1 MTNSIKDKSQ
11 NDVVMK
17 EFWRDNKHFA
27 DIVNAVVF
35 DGEQVVIPDELQ
47 EVDTDVSG
55 SIIVDEYKETLKRI
69 RDVVKKYYYGVEF
82 NIIGLE
88 VQENVH
94 LAMPLRT
101 LVYDALGYLKEYNK
115 ISSVNEKHGYK
126 CKERTEFLSRLK
138 RTDKFHPIITIV
150 FYYGEKCW
158 DGPVNLKDMM
168 VDMPGKIA
176 EKFND
181 YRLNLIQ
188 IRDSYKYRFNNDD
201 VRLLFDFVSDLYNKE
216 FDKIFKEYK
225 GRDVSIEFIEMIGRI
240 TGTKELV
247 KLADNGRK
255 DKVVNMEMC
264 NAMKE
269 FLEGGR
275 REGQREGR
283 IEGQREGRIEGQR
296 EGRIEGKDEARLDSI
311 RTLMKKLDQ
320 TAEEDMDT
328 LDIADEDKV
337 RYRKMLGL

>member
-35 DGEQVVIPDELQ
+35 DGEQVVIADELQ

-126 CKERTEFLSRLK
+126 CKERT
-138 RTDKFHPIITIV
+138 V
-150 FYYGEKCW
+150 F
-158 DGPVNLKDMM
+158 
-168 VDMPGKIA
+168 
-176 EKFND
+176 
-181 YRLNLIQ
+181 IQ
-188 IRDSYKYRFNNDD
+188 
-201 VRLLFDFVSDLYNKE
+201 
-216 FDKIFKEYK
+216 
-225 GRDVSIEFIEMIGRI
+225 
-240 TGTKELV
+240 V
-247 KLADNGRK
+247 KKNR
-255 DKVVNMEMC
+255 
-264 NAMKE
+264 
-269 FLEGGR
+269 
-275 REGQREGR
+275 
-283 IEGQREGRIEGQR
+283 
-296 EGRIEGKDEARLDSI
+296 
-311 RTLMKKLDQ
+311 
-320 TAEEDMDT
+320 
-328 LDIADEDKV
+328 
-337 RYRKMLGL
+337 

>member
-1 MTNSIKDKSQ
+1 MTNSIRDKSQ

-17 EFWRDNKHFA
+17 EFWRDKKHFA

-35 DGEQVVIPDELQ
+35 DGESVVIPDELQ
-47 EVDTDVSG
+47 EADTDVSG

-101 LVYDALGYLKEYNK
+101 LVYDALGYLKEYNI
-115 ISSVNEKHGYK
+115 ISSVNEKQGYK
-126 CKERTEFLSRLK
+126 GKERKEFLSRLK
-138 RTDKFHPIITIV
+138 RTDRFHPIITIV
-150 FYYGEKCW
+150 FYYGEECW
-158 DGPVNLKDMM
+158 NGPVNLKDMM
-168 VDMPGKIA
+168 VDMPDKIA

-181 YRLNLIQ
+181 YRLNLVQ
-188 IRDSYKYRFNNDD
+188 IRDAYKYRFNNDD
-201 VRLLFDFVSDLYNKE
+201 VRLLFDFVADIYNKK
-216 FDKIFKEYK
+216 FDKIFKEYRGK
-225 GRDVSIEFIEMIGRI
+225 DVSAEFIEMIGKI
-240 TGTKELV
+240 TGTKELIMF
-247 KLADNGRK
+247 ADNGRK
-255 DKVVNMEMC
+255 GKVVNMEMC

-275 REGQREGR
+275 REGR
-283 IEGQREGRIEGQR
+283 IEGQREGRIEGQD
-296 EGRIEGKDEARLDSI
+296 KARLDSI
-311 RTLMKKLDQ
+311 RTLMKKLNQ
-320 TAEEDMDT
+320 TAEEAMDT

>member
-1 MTNSIKDKSQ
+1 MSHDNYSLSARVYNHI
-11 NDVVMK
+11 
-17 EFWRDNKHFA
+17 RDGILAGTFA
-27 DIVNAVVF
+27 K
-35 DGEQVVIPDELQ
+35 GDELK
-47 EVDTDVSG
+47 EKNIGDESG
-55 SIIVDEYKETLKRI
+55 LFFVIFAGTNINLCIMAEKKESYSEEEL
-69 RDVVKKYYYGVEF
+69 
-82 NIIGLE
+82 
-88 VQENVH
+88 
-94 LAMPLRT
+94 
-101 LVYDALGYLKEYNK
+101 
-115 ISSVNEKHGYK
+115 NEKHGYK

-188 IRDSYKYRFNNDD
+188 IRDSYKYRFYNDD

-283 IEGQREGRIEGQR
+283 IEGQREGRIEG
-296 EGRIEGKDEARLDSI
+296 KDEARLDSI

-320 TAEEDMDT
+320 TAEEAMDT